1 MSIKIDNSVSYDVNE
16 AKKILTLNFRD
27 KYFAPV
33 GIMNI
38 AKDFFNIQ
46 DEDFEKVRSQL
57 YENFRELK
65 NETRTEDY
73 PLKMSVT
80 YKKAKLILEKE

>member
-46 DEDFEKVRSQL
+46 NEDFEKVRSQV

-80 YKKAKLILEKE
+80 YKKSKLILEKE

>member
-1 MSIKIDNSVSYDVNE
+1 MSVKIDNSVSYDVNE

-33 GIMNI
+33 GIMTV

-46 DEDFEKVRSQL
+46 DEDFEKVRSNL
-57 YENFRELK
+57 YEEFMAMK
-65 NETRTEDY
+65 NETKLDDY
-73 PLKMSVT
+73 PLKMSVS
-80 YKKAKLILEKE
+80 YKKSKLILEKE

>member
-1 MSIKIDNSVSYDVNE
+1 MGIKIDNSVSYDVNE

-27 KYFAPV
+27 KYFATV
-33 GIMNI
+33 GIMTV

-46 DEDFEKVRSQL
+46 NEDFEKVRSQV

-73 PLKMSVT
+73 PLKMSVI
-80 YKKAKLILEKE
+80 YKKSKLILEKE